1 MKEILRLID
10 DYQTID
16 SIDSMQELLAR
27 LNTIVNS
34 EYFVLG
40 VSFEPHIKNG
50 RFIVVDNFPNPC
62 REDAFSLGLMY
73 VDVISKFGAS
83 NSMPSV
89 WQSAKQIDTHCEEFY
104 SLSHVNKIEQGIS
117 IPIHGL
123 NGEVGML
130 SFATSDVISYPTN
143 TDVLLFTQLIVPL
156 IVQNLC
162 HLAKASQAESTKT
175 ILTNREIECL
185 TWAADG
191 KSALEI
197 AGIVNCTE
205 RTVKFHLSNACKKLG
220 ATNRCQAVTRALLG
234 GHIKPYQ

>member
-10 DYQTID
+10 NYQTID
-16 SIDSMQELLAR
+16 SIDSMVRLLDQ

-40 VSFEPHIKNG
+40 VSFDPHIKNG
-50 RFIVVDNFPNPC
+50 RFIVVDNFPDEC
-62 REDAFSLGLMY
+62 RKDSCNLELMY
-73 VDVISKFGAS
+73 VDPICNFGAS
-83 NSMPSV
+83 NCMPSV
-89 WQSAKQIDTHCEEFY
+89 WESAKQIDVHSQALY
-104 SLSHVNKIEQGIS
+104 SLSHIQGIEQGIS

-123 NGEVGML
+123 NGEVGIL
-130 SFATSDVISYPTN
+130 SFATSDVIAHPAN
-143 TDVLLFTQLIVPL
+143 PDALLFTQLIIPL
-156 IVQNLC
+156 IVQNLP
-162 HLAKASQAESTKT
+162 HLPLTSQTKHSQAM
-175 ILTNREIECL
+175 LTNREIECL

-197 AGIVNCTE
+197 AELVDCTE

-234 GHIKPYQ
+234 GHIKPHQ

>member
-16 SIDSMQELLAR
+16 SIESMGRLLEQ
-27 LNTIVNS
+27 LNHIVNS

-40 VSFEPHIKNG
+40 VSFDPHIKNG
-50 RFIVVDNFPNPC
+50 RFIVVDNFPADC
-62 REDAFSLGLMY
+62 REDSCNLGLMY
-73 VDVISKFGAS
+73 VDPICKFGAS
-83 NSMPSV
+83 NCMPSV
-89 WQSAKQIDTHCEEFY
+89 WESSKQIDIHSQELF
-104 SLSHVNKIEQGIS
+104 SLSHIQGIEQGIS

-130 SFATSDVISYPTN
+130 SFATSDVIAYPTH
-143 TDVLLFTQLIVPL
+143 TDVLLFAQLIVPL
-156 IVQNLC
+156 IVQNLSRLS
-162 HLAKASQAESTKT
+162 HASQTEHSQAM
-175 ILTNREIECL
+175 LTNREIQCL

-191 KSALEI
+191 KSASEI
-197 AGIVNCTE
+197 ADIVDCTE

-220 ATNRCQAVTRALLG
+220 ASNRCQAVTRALLG